1 MTKYF
6 IFLIL
11 LITGV
16 AHSQGADSLPSFY
29 GYVGREISP
38 AVLNEGKVLND
49 FIRENEGKEVML
61 TIFFDKD
68 QAANFLEWKQFT
80 VHSDLVEKYPEV
92 EYRIHTDADG
102 DHYVFDPELNSLEGK
117 FKIDRVV
124 LMRSLVVSVAL
135 KQVEK

>member
-1 MTKYF
+1 MKKYF
-6 IFLIL
+6 ALFFL
-11 LITGV
+11 LIAGV
-16 AHSQGADSLPSFY
+16 THSQGTDSLPAFY

-38 AVLNEGKVLND
+38 ALLNEGKVLND

-68 QAANFLEWKQFT
+68 QAANFREWKQFT

-92 EYRIHTDADG
+92 EYGVHTDADG
-102 DHYVFDPELNSLEGK
+102 DYYVFDPELNSLEGK
-117 FKIDRVV
+117 FKIDRIV
-124 LMRSLVVSVAL
+124 LMRSLVVSVGL